1 MASRARLAMVGKQG
15 KSERRSGGERG
26 QGAEA
31 SGCVERPAKAEEVVS
46 AVALLAGLVLNL
58 RISLES

>member
-1 MASRARLAMVGKQG
+1 MVGKQG
-15 KSERRSGGERG
+15 RSERRSGGERG